1 MPPPKQ
7 KLSVTFRASDK
18 GRGRVGLAL
27 TVVDAVRVWPPRAP
41 PVTAARAAQCQGDA
55 FSRGSHTHRFTNSC
69 VTLRA
74 GRHDKLTS
82 SHDWRDRTIRVHGA
96 PVGHQP
102 DTLGPAI
109 LTPWRRWIVAQQ
121 YV

>member
-18 GRGRVGLAL
+18 GRGRVGLGL

-41 PVTAARAAQCQGDA
+41 PVTAARAAQCQREA
-55 FSRGSHTHRFTNSC
+55 CSRARHTPRSTNSG

-74 GRHDKLTS
+74 GRHDKLTRAMIGETEPYACTAHLS
-82 SHDWRDRTIRVHGA
+82 VTNL
-96 PVGHQP
+96 
-102 DTLGPAI
+102 TLSGQ
-109 LTPWRRWIVAQQ
+109 TS
-121 YV
+121 